1 MWESVLLVAAA
12 IAALLHGNQPPNA
25 PDRRSPAE
33 VLALKPAD
41 FKSEV
46 ASAAGERVV
55 FEKGIDAIKPKAAID
70 PANDDGLPAALEAT
84 ALFNLDK
91 GATRQRLL
99 AALPFLAQKPV
110 DYQREVLTGAHTLYW
125 KEAAPLLPAVLP
137 QIRTPKEFAIG
148 VYTVLRAD
156 DSPATRAQMRTLLES
171 SFPQWN
177 SEPRLIALEHRLRVD
192 PAQELAVRPPLA
204 DLLKAPARP
213 GYPVVYSF
221 QRKNRENRGLAMVRG
236 ADGRF
241 VRNADGSYFNIAQLA
256 MAKSRLPGTITN
268 GNTPQ
273 GLFTIVGT
281 VTAENQWIG
290 PTPALES
297 KVPKEATVADYEHMA
312 TMTPAPAPEW
322 TEERYWSFFP
332 DSWRGYAPMREV
344 WLAGQAGRDEM
355 WLHGNTVNPSY
366 YRNEAHF
373 PYAPSA
379 GCMVAME
386 YWSKDDGSLVHSD
399 QLALIKALASTGK
412 MDGYLIVVEIDDRN
426 VPVQMADVIAEV
438 IAAEGRP

>member
-12 IAALLHGNQPPNA
+12 IAALWHGNQHPTA
-25 PDRRSPAE
+25 PDKRSPIE

-55 FEKGIDAIKPKAAID
+55 FDKGVDAIRPRTAID
-70 PANDDGLPAALEAT
+70 PASDEGLPEALNAT

-91 GATRQRLL
+91 NQSQQRLL
-99 AALPFLAQKPV
+99 AALPYLPQKSV

-137 QIRTPKEFAIG
+137 QIRTAKEFAIG

-156 DSPATRAQMRTLLES
+156 DSPATRAQMRAMLEA

-177 SEPRLIALEHRLRVD
+177 SEPRLIALERRLRVD
-192 PAQELAVRPPLA
+192 AAQDLAARPPLV

-213 GYPVVYSF
+213 GYPVVFSF
-221 QRKNRENRGLAMVRG
+221 QRKNRENRGMAMVRG
-236 ADGRF
+236 VDGRF
-241 VRNADGSYFNIAQLA
+241 VRNADGSYFNITQLA

-281 VTAENQWIG
+281 VNATDIWIG

-297 KVPKEATVADYEHMA
+297 KVPKEATVADYEHVA
-312 TMTPAPAPEW
+312 AQTPAADW

-344 WLAGQAGRDEM
+344 WLAGLAGRDEM
-355 WLHGNTVNPSY
+355 WLHGNTVNPAY

-412 MDGYLIVVEIDDRN
+412 MEGYLIVVEIDDRN
-426 VPVQMADVIAEV
+426 VPVQMADVISDI

>member
-12 IAALLHGNQPPNA
+12 IAALLHGHPPAPQPGK
-25 PDRRSPAE
+25 RSPTE
-33 VLALKPAD
+33 VLALKTAD

-46 ASAAGERVV
+46 ASAAGERAVLD
-55 FEKGIDAIKPKAAID
+55 KGIDTLKPPVAND
-70 PANDDGLPAALEAT
+70 PAHDDGLPAALDAT

-91 GATRQRLL
+91 GLLRPRLL
-99 AALPFLAQKPV
+99 AALPYLPQKPV

-125 KEAAPLLPAVLP
+125 QESAALMLSLLPQL
-137 QIRTPKEFAIG
+137 RTPKEFAIAA
-148 VYTVLRAD
+148 YTLLRARD
-156 DSPATRAQMRTLLES
+156 GAESRSAIREAMERTFPA
-171 SFPQWN
+171 WN
-177 SEPRLIALEHRLRVD
+177 TEPRLIALERRLRVD
-192 PAQELAVRPPLA
+192 PAQDLAARPPLV

-221 QRKNRENRGLAMVRG
+221 QRHNRENRGLAVVRG
-236 ADGRF
+236 IDGRF
-241 VRNADGSYFNIAQLA
+241 VRNADGSYFSIPQLA

-273 GLFTIVGT
+273 GVFTIVGT
-281 VTAENQWIG
+281 VNAENQWIG

-297 KVPKEATVADYEHMA
+297 KVPKEATVADYEHGGAALA
-312 TMTPAPAPEW
+312 TTEW

-332 DSWRGYAPMREV
+332 DTWRGYAPMREV
-344 WLAGQAGRDEM
+344 WLAGLAGRDEI
-355 WLHGNTVNPSY
+355 WLHGNTVNPAY

-386 YWSKDDGSLVHSD
+386 YWSKDDGSLVQSD
-399 QLALIKALASTGK
+399 QMGLIKALASTGK
-412 MDGYLIVVEIDDRN
+412 MEGYVIVVEIDDRN
-426 VPVQMADVIAEV
+426 LPVQIADVVGDIT
-438 IAAEGRP
+438 AAEGRP

>member
-12 IAALLHGNQPPNA
+12 IAALLHGNPPTTPSGKRTA
-25 PDRRSPAE
+25 SE
-33 VLALKPAD
+33 VLALQPKE

-46 ASAAGERVV
+46 ASAAGQRVV
-55 FEKGIDAIKPKAAID
+55 FDKGVLAINPATPVD
-70 PANDDGLPAALEAT
+70 PANDEGLPEALHAT

-91 GATRQRLL
+91 DRTRQRLL
-99 AALPFLAQKPV
+99 AALPYLPQKPV
-110 DYQREVLTGAHTLYW
+110 EYQRAVLTGAHTLYW
-125 KEAAPLLPAVLP
+125 KESAAFMPPLFLQLG
-137 QIRTPKEFAIG
+137 TPKEFAIAA
-148 VYTVLRAD
+148 YTLLRAD
-156 DSPATRAQMRTLLES
+156 DSVASRAQVRGAMEK

-177 SEPRLIALEHRLRVD
+177 TEPRLIALERRLRID
-192 PAQELAVRPPLA
+192 PAQDLAARPPLA

-221 QRKNRENRGLAMVRG
+221 QRKNRENRGMAMVRG
-236 ADGRF
+236 VDGRF

-281 VTAENQWIG
+281 VNATDISIG
-290 PTPALES
+290 PVPALES
-297 KVPKEATVADYEHMA
+297 KVPKEATVADYEHMTA
-312 TMTPAPAPEW
+312 PTPAAEW

-344 WLAGQAGRDEM
+344 WLAGLAGRDEM
-355 WLHGNTVNPSY
+355 WLHGNTVNPAY
-366 YRNEAHF
+366 YRNETFF

-386 YWSKDDGSLVHSD
+386 YWSKEDGSLVHSD
-399 QLALIKALASTGK
+399 QMALIKALASTGK

-426 VPVQMADVIAEV
+426 VPVQIADVIGDI

>member
-12 IAALLHGNQPPNA
+12 IAALLHGSPPSA
-25 PDRRSPAE
+25 PPGKRSATE

-46 ASAAGERVV
+46 ASAAGERMV
-55 FEKGIDAIKPKAAID
+55 FEKGLQTVAPQALPD
-70 PANDDGLPAALEAT
+70 PAHDTGLPAALEAT

-91 GATRQRLL
+91 NVTRQRLL
-99 AALPFLAQKPV
+99 AALPYLPQNLP
-110 DYQREVLTGAHTLYW
+110 DYQRQVLTGAHTLYW

-137 QIRTPKEFAIG
+137 HIRTPREFAIG

-156 DSPATRAQMRTLLES
+156 DNPATRAQMRALLEA

-177 SEPRLIALEHRLRVD
+177 GEPRLIALERRLRINPVQD
-192 PAQELAVRPPLA
+192 LDARPPLV
-204 DLLKAPARP
+204 DLLMAPTRP
-213 GYPVVYSF
+213 GYPVVFSF
-221 QRKNRENRGLAMVRG
+221 QRKNRENRGMAMVRG

-297 KVPKEATVADYEHMA
+297 KVPKEASVADYEH
-312 TMTPAPAPEW
+312 APALTTGTEW

-344 WLAGQAGRDEM
+344 WLAGLAGRDEM
-355 WLHGNTVNPSY
+355 WLHGNTVNPAY

-386 YWSKDDGSLVHSD
+386 YWSKDSGTLVHSD
-399 QLALIKALASTGK
+399 QLALVKALASTGK
-412 MDGYLIVVEIDDRN
+412 MEGYLIVVEIDDRS
-426 VPVQMADVIAEV
+426 VPVQVADVIADV
-438 IAAEGRP
+438 MAAEARL

>member
-1 MWESVLLVAAA
+1 MWESVLVIAAA
-12 IAALLHGNQPPNA
+12 IAALWHETPP
-25 PDRRSPAE
+25 SPPSGKRTPTE

-41 FKSEV
+41 FKSV
-46 ASAAGERVV
+46 FASAAGEQPVLA
-55 FEKGIDAIKPKAAID
+55 KGVDATQPQVAID
-70 PANDDGLPAALEAT
+70 PAHDEGLPEALQAT

-91 GATRQRLL
+91 KRTQPRLL
-99 AALPFLAQKPV
+99 ATLPHLPQKPV
-110 DYQREVLTGAHTLYW
+110 DYQRAVLTGAHTLYW
-125 KEAAPLLPAVLP
+125 SEAAATMVPLLPQL
-137 QIRTPKEFAIG
+137 RTSKEFAIG
-148 VYTVLRAD
+148 AYTLLRAGD
-156 DSPATRAQMRTLLES
+156 VPGQRTYIREAMERN
-171 SFPQWN
+171 FPDWAN
-177 SEPRLIALEHRLRVD
+177 EPRLIALERRLRVD
-192 PAQELAVRPPLA
+192 AAQDLATRPPLV
-204 DLLKAPARP
+204 DLLKAPVRP

-221 QRKNRENRGLAMVRG
+221 QRKNRENRGMAMVRG
-236 ADGRF
+236 IDGRF

-281 VTAENQWIG
+281 VNPTDISIG

-297 KVPKEATVADYEHMA
+297 KVPKEATVADYEHTA
-312 TMTPAPAPEW
+312 ASTPATEW

-344 WLAGQAGRDEM
+344 WLAGLAGRDEM
-355 WLHGNTVNPSY
+355 WLHGNTVNPAY
-366 YRNEAHF
+366 YRNETHF

-386 YWSKDDGSLVHSD
+386 YWSKDDGTLVHSD
-399 QLALIKALASTGK
+399 QMALIKALASTGK
-412 MDGYLIVVEIDDRN
+412 MEGYLIVVEIDDRN
-426 VPVQMADVIAEV
+426 APVQMADVIADI

>member
-12 IAALLHGNQPPNA
+12 IAALLHGNQPSA
-25 PDRRSPAE
+25 PPGKRSPTE

-41 FKSEV
+41 FKSDV
-46 ASAAGERVV
+46 ASSAGERVV
-55 FEKGIDAIKPKAAID
+55 LDKGVGAVNPKTAID
-70 PANDDGLPAALEAT
+70 PANDDGLPEAMHAT

-91 GATRQRLL
+91 NLTRQRLL
-99 AALPFLAQKPV
+99 AALPYLSQKPV

-156 DSPATRAQMRTLLES
+156 DSPATRAQMRTLMEA
-171 SFPQWN
+171 SFPQWS
-177 SEPRLIALEHRLRVD
+177 SEPRLIALERRLRVD
-192 PAQELAVRPPLA
+192 APQDLAVRPPLA

-221 QRKNRENRGLAMVRG
+221 QRKNRENRGMAMVRG
-236 ADGRF
+236 VDGRF
-241 VRNADGSYFNIAQLA
+241 VRNADGSYFNIVQLA

-281 VTAENQWIG
+281 VNATDIWIG

-297 KVPKEATVADYEHMA
+297 KVPKEATVADYEHVTA
-312 TMTPAPAPEW
+312 ATPATDW

-344 WLAGQAGRDEM
+344 WLAGLAGRDEM
-355 WLHGNTVNPSY
+355 WLHGNTVNPAY

-412 MDGYLIVVEIDDRN
+412 MEGYLIVVEIDDRN
-426 VPVQMADVIAEV
+426 VPVQIADVIADI
-438 IAAEGRP
+438 IAAEGRL

>member
-12 IAALLHGNQPPNA
+12 IAALWHGNAPPPQPGK
-25 PDRRSPAE
+25 RSPTE
-33 VLALKPAD
+33 VLALKTAD

-46 ASAAGERVV
+46 ASAAGERTVLD
-55 FEKGIDAIKPKAAID
+55 KGIAALSPKFAVD
-70 PANDDGLPAALEAT
+70 PANDEGLPEALNAT

-91 GATRQRLL
+91 KPALPRLL
-99 AALPFLAQKPV
+99 ATLPYLSQKPV

-125 KEAAPLLPAVLP
+125 KETAPLLPAVLP

-156 DSPATRAQMRTLLES
+156 DSPATRAQMRTLMEAG
-171 SFPQWN
+171 FPQWAN
-177 SEPRLIALEHRLRVD
+177 EPRLIALERRLRID
-192 PAQELAVRPPLA
+192 PAQDLAARPPLA
-204 DLLKAPARP
+204 DLLKAPVRP

-221 QRKNRENRGLAMVRG
+221 QRKNRENRGMAMVRG

-273 GLFTIVGT
+273 GLFTIAGT
-281 VTAENQWIG
+281 VSATDIWIG

-297 KVPKEATVADYEHMA
+297 KVPKEATVADYEHAVA
-312 TMTPAPAPEW
+312 TTPATEW
-322 TEERYWSFFP
+322 TEDRYWSFFP
-332 DSWRGYAPMREV
+332 TSWRGYAPMREV
-344 WLAGQAGRDEM
+344 WLAGMAGRDEM
-355 WLHGNTVNPSY
+355 WLHGNTVNPAY

-399 QLALIKALASTGK
+399 QMALIKALASTGK
-412 MDGYLIVVEIDDRN
+412 MEGYLIVVEIDDRN
-426 VPVQMADVIAEV
+426 VPVQMADVIADI
-438 IAAEGRP
+438 IAVEGRP

>member
-1 MWESVLLVAAA
+1 MWESVLLIAAA
-12 IAALLHGNQPPNA
+12 IAALLHGNQPTTTS
-25 PDRRSPAE
+25 DKRSPAE
-33 VLALKPAD
+33 VLALKTAD
-41 FKSEV
+41 FRSEV

-55 FEKGIDAIKPKAAID
+55 LGKGTETIKPPQAPD
-70 PANDDGLPAALEAT
+70 PAADEGLPAALEAT

-91 GATRQRLL
+91 AATRQRLL
-99 AALPFLAQKPV
+99 AALPYLPQKTT
-110 DYQREVLTGAHTLYW
+110 DYQRGVLTGAHTLYW

-148 VYTVLRAD
+148 VYTVLRAE
-156 DSPATRAQMRTLLES
+156 DSPATRAQMRALLEAG
-171 SFPQWN
+171 FPQW
-177 SEPRLIALEHRLRVD
+177 SGEPRLIALERRLRVD
-192 PAQELAVRPPLA
+192 PVQDLAARPALA

-213 GYPVVYSF
+213 GFPVVYSF
-221 QRKNRENRGLAMVRG
+221 QRKNRENHGMAMVRG
-236 ADGRF
+236 TDGRF

-281 VTAENQWIG
+281 VNATDIWIG

-297 KVPKEATVADYEHMA
+297 KVPKEATVADYEHVSA
-312 TMTPAPAPEW
+312 MTPAPDW

-332 DSWRGYAPMREV
+332 ESWRAYAPMREV
-344 WLAGQAGRDEM
+344 WLAGLAGRDEM
-355 WLHGNTVNPSY
+355 WLHGNTVNPAY

-386 YWSKDDGSLVHSD
+386 YWSKDDGRLVHSD

-412 MDGYLIVVEIDDRN
+412 MEGYLIVVEIDDRN
-426 VPVQMADVIAEV
+426 VPVQMADVIADV

>member
-1 MWESVLLVAAA
+1 MWESVLLIVAA
-12 IAALLHGNQPPNA
+12 IAALMHGNAPSPP
-25 PDRRSPAE
+25 PGKRSATE

-46 ASAAGERVV
+46 TSTVGERVV
-55 FEKGIDAIKPKAAID
+55 FDKGVETLRPKTTID
-70 PANDDGLPAALEAT
+70 PANDEGLPAALDAT

-91 GATRQRLL
+91 NPTRQRLL
-99 AALPFLAQKPV
+99 AALPTLPQKST

-125 KEAAPLLPAVLP
+125 KDAAPLLPAILT

-148 VYTVLRAD
+148 VYTVLRAE
-156 DSPATRAQMRTLLES
+156 DSPAARAQMRTVLET

-177 SEPRLIALEHRLRVD
+177 SEPRLIALERRLRVD
-192 PAQELAVRPPLA
+192 SAQDLAARPPLA

-221 QRKNRENRGLAMVRG
+221 QRKNRENRGMAMVRG

-281 VTAENQWIG
+281 VNATDIWIG

-297 KVPKEATVADYEHMA
+297 KVPKEATVADYEHSAGA
-312 TMTPAPAPEW
+312 TPSPEW

-344 WLAGQAGRDEM
+344 WLAGLAGRDEM
-355 WLHGNTVNPSY
+355 WLHGNTVNPAY

-399 QLALIKALASTGK
+399 QMALIKALASTGK
-412 MDGYLIVVEIDDRN
+412 MEGYLIVVEIDDRN
-426 VPVQMADVIAEV
+426 VPVQMADVVGDV